1 MASHDHCDSK
11 ADTRSPDVLVEFHKT
26 FKGMNTNSQRYH
38 MSSILQKVRSNHLVD
53 YINHLSFKL
62 SCAAIVKQW
71 ASLETD
77 LKVQQ
82 SRKGDTYILNSSHC

>member
-1 MASHDHCDSK
+1 MTIVTVRLTQERILDG
-11 ADTRSPDVLVEFHKT
+11 LVEFHKT

-62 SCAAIVKQW
+62 SCAGIVKQW
-71 ASLETD
+71 VSLQMD

-82 SRKGDTYILNSSHC
+82 SRKGDTYILNSSRC

>member
-1 MASHDHCDSK
+1 M
-11 ADTRSPDVLVEFHKT
+11 TIVTVRLTQERSPDVLVEFHKT

-77 LKVQQ
+77 PKAQQ

>member
-1 MASHDHCDSK
+1 M
-11 ADTRSPDVLVEFHKT
+11 TIVTVRLTQERSPDVLVEFHKT

-62 SCAAIVKQW
+62 SCAGIVKQW
-71 ASLETD
+71 VSLQTD

-82 SRKGDTYILNSSHC
+82 SRKGDTYILNSSRC

>member
-1 MASHDHCDSK
+1 M
-11 ADTRSPDVLVEFHKT
+11 TIVTVTLTQERIVDVLVEFHKT

-62 SCAAIVKQW
+62 SCTAIVKQW
-71 ASLETD
+71 ARLETD
-77 LKVQQ
+77 LKVKQ

>member
-1 MASHDHCDSK
+1 MTTVTVRLTQERGSH
-11 ADTRSPDVLVEFHKT
+11 VLVEFHKT
-26 FKGMNTNSQRYH
+26 FKGMNTNFQRYH
-38 MSSILQKVRSNHLVD
+38 MASIVQKVRSNHLVD

-71 ASLETD
+71 ASLEMD